1 MFLSRLIRAFCAL
14 AVLGVLI
21 ACDAKDMGEPPH
33 PMGNFAMRANFVD
46 AAKAQTIPLSRTATP
61 EAWGAVLK
69 EALQERFGVYQGD
82 NPFEFGISIDG
93 YILAPPGV
101 PLVASPRSAL
111 IIRVHVYD
119 TVKKQFLVE
128 GGKRMTILEGMSK
141 DSVIG
146 SGWTQNK
153 QAQMKKLAR
162 NAAKAVQDYMLDHPE
177 WLGLPVEQTS
187 NSGAADA
194 KPGQSPKTN

>member
-1 MFLSRLIRAFCAL
+1 MFLSRLIRAFSAL
-14 AVLGVLI
+14 VVMGVLV

-61 EAWGAVLK
+61 EAWSAALK
-69 EALQERFGVYQGD
+69 EALQERFGAYQGD
-82 NPFEFGISIDG
+82 KPFEFGISIDG

-141 DSVIG
+141 DSLLG